1 MDKDRVKEV
10 VNIFKGRINNAL
22 QGKNPVDDITK
33 AVWAMLKDLN
43 IQNPQYPHYPHRN
56 NAE

>member
-1 MDKDRVKEV
+1 MDKNRVKEV

-43 IQNPQYPHYPHRN
+43 IQNPQYPQYPHRN